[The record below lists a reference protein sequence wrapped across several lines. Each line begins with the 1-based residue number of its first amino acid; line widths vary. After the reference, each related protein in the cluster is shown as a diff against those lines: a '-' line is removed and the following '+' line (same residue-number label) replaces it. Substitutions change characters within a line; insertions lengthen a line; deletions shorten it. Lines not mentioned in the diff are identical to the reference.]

1 MRSVEIRALGKAF
14 GASVVLR
21 DLDLEIEEGSLT
33 AILGPSGSGK
43 TTLLRLIAGLER
55 ADRGEIRLRGRVV
68 DDGRRSLPPERR
80 LVGYVPQDAGLFPHL
95 TALQNVGFG
104 LRRGQRG
111 ARSEALLEMVGLNG
125 LGDRFPHQL
134 SGGQQQRVALARAL
148 AIDPELL
155 LLDEPFSGLDPT
167 LRAAVREEVRR
178 ILTETKKTTIL
189 VTHDQEEALATADQL
204 ALLRRGRVTQF
215 GSPHALYADPVDL
228 DTARFL
234 GDANLVRGTL
244 ESGAVTTP
252 LGQLRL
258 RPGPA
263 PRDGPVLALVRPEQI
278 AISATAPGAC
288 SAQVVRTEFYGHDS
302 LVEL

>member
-1 MRSVEIRALGKAF
+1 
-14 GASVVLR
+14 
-21 DLDLEIEEGSLT
+21 
-33 AILGPSGSGK
+33 
-43 TTLLRLIAGLER
+43 
-55 ADRGEIRLRGRVV
+55 
-68 DDGRRSLPPERR
+68 
-80 LVGYVPQDAGLFPHL
+80 
-95 TALQNVGFG
+95 
-104 LRRGQRG
+104 
-111 ARSEALLEMVGLNG
+111 MVGLNG

-302 LVEL
+302 LVELQAASDALPEVIRVRVQGPARFPLRSWVGLSASGQTPAWPLSADLTASAPALAPAALRGPGPIAPS